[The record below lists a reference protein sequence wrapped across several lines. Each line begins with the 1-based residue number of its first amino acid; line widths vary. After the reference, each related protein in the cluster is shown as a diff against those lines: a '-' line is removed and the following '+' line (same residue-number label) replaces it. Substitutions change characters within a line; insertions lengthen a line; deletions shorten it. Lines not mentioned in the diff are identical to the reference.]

1 MTLPLKKIVQ
11 KLAAHYGPPAK
22 PLSDPFEIIIWEN
35 IAYLVDDDRRAAAFS
50 ALGREVGL
58 QPVDIMGA
66 SKAQLTEFTQPG
78 GIHAELRAQRLKE
91 SAQIVLVEFG
101 GDFSAALKLPL
112 KKAMSALKKFPS
124 IGDPGAEKILLFTRS
139 YPVLALDSNGLRVL
153 LRLGFGEEKKS
164 YTSSYRSVKEAI
176 ANELND
182 DFDFLISAHLL
193 LKQHGQE
200 TCKTSNP
207 RCDDCVLRKDCA
219 YFQSLAGANSIK

>member
-1 MTLPLKKIVQ
+1 MKLTLKRTVEQLS
-11 KLAAHYGPPAK
+11 LHYGPPAK
-22 PLSDPFEIIIWEN
+22 PLSDPFELIIWEN
-35 IAYLVDDDRRAAAFS
+35 IAYLVDDDRRAAAFTS
-50 ALGREVGL
+50 LSREVGL
-58 QPVDIMGA
+58 RPVDIMAA

-101 GDFSAALKLPL
+101 GDLASALSLPL
-112 KKAMSALKKFPS
+112 KKAMNALKKFPS
-124 IGDPGAEKILLFTRS
+124 IGEPGAEKILLFTRS

-164 YTSSYRSVKEAI
+164 YSASYRSVKEAI
-176 ANELND
+176 AGQVND

-200 TCKTSNP
+200 TCKRNNP
-207 RCDDCVLRKDCA
+207 HCDECVLSKDCKYA
-219 YFQSLAGANSIK
+219 QSH

>member
-1 MTLPLKKIVQ
+1 MFPLKQIIQ
-11 KLAAHYGPPAK
+11 KLSRRYGPPAQ

-35 IAYLVDDDRRAAAFS
+35 IAYLVDDDRRAAAFT

-58 QPVDIMGA
+58 QPVDIMAA

-101 GDFSAALKLPL
+101 GDLNRALKFPL

-139 YPVLALDSNGLRVL
+139 YPILALESNGLRVL

-164 YTSSYRSVKEAI
+164 YSASYKSVRDAI
-176 ANELND
+176 AKEVSAE
-182 DFDFLISAHLL
+182 FDFLISAHQL

-200 TCKTSNP
+200 TCKRTNP
-207 RCDDCVLRKDCA
+207 HCDECVLRKDCEYA
-219 YFQSLAGANSIK
+219 RQSLRP